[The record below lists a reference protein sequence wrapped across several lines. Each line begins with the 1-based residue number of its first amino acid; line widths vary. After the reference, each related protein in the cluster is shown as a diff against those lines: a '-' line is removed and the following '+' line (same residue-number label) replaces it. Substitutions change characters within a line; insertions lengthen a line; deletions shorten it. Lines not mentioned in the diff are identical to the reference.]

1 MILKV
6 GRDSPFVADNP
17 LRAVRT
23 LADRTSAMPI
33 KRPFNLNRWIADHR
47 DLLKPPVGN
56 KNLYADAGDYIVM
69 IVGGPNAR
77 KDYHFNETEELFFQV
92 EGDIEVGIQ
101 EDGHAVTIPIKEGE
115 MFLLPAGVPHQ
126 PRRGANTVGLVIE
139 VKRDDRELEDGLQ
152 WYCEQCNNLL
162 HDYRFVLRNI
172 ETDFIPRFREF
183 YGSEDLR
190 TCKRCG
196 HVMETDPRFV

>member
-1 MILKV
+1 MPSIAK
-6 GRDSPFVADNP
+6 PFS
-17 LRAVRT
+17 L
-23 LADRTSAMPI
+23 M
-33 KRPFNLNRWIADHR
+33 RWIEEHKDEFR
-47 DLLKPPVGN
+47 PPVMN
-56 KNLYADAGDYIVM
+56 KQFYSDADDVIVFCS
-69 IVGGPNAR
+69 VGPNTR
-77 KDYHFNETEELFFQV
+77 NDYHVNPTEELFYQI

-101 EDGHAVTIPIKEGE
+101 EDGQAVTIPIKQGE
-115 MFLLPAGVPHQ
+115 MFLLPANVPHQ

-139 VKRDDRELEDGLQ
+139 VKRADREMQDGLQ

-162 HDYRFVLRNI
+162 HEYRFVLHNI
-172 ETDFIPRFREF
+172 EQDFLPRFRAF